1 MSRVL
6 VLGCPLILSRLIE
19 TRLQLNVQTFP
30 RRPPRVSWV
39 RGTPVFFVTFC
50 TYRRRSIL
58 ATKNVHDSF
67 VAFGLRA
74 AQSHNIAVGRHVI
87 MPDHIHLFV
96 CGDLHF
102 HLGKWIKAL
111 KQPLGKSISSG
122 MRHDRICQEGFSIIF
137 YAVTKAWCRN
147 GNMCAIIPSAP
158 DSLQFG
164 RSGRFRGK
172 LC

>member
-30 RRPPRVSWV
+30 KRPPRVPWV

-50 TYRRRSIL
+50 TYRRRSML

-67 VAFGLRA
+67 IAFVLRA
-74 AQSHNIAVGRHVI
+74 AQSHNLAVGRYVI

-96 CGDLHF
+96 CGDLQF
-102 HLGKWIKAL
+102 HLGKWIKSL
-111 KQPLGKSISSG
+111 KQALGKSISKDVKQ
-122 MRHDRICQEGFSIIF
+122 DRIWQEGFFDHVLRSDESMSQKWDYIKENP
-137 YAVTKAWCRN
+137 ARAGLVA
-147 GNMCAIIPSAP
+147 
-158 DSLQFG
+158 DSVDWSYQG
-164 RSGRFRGK
+164 EIV
-172 LC
+172 

>member
-1 MSRVL
+1 M
-6 VLGCPLILSRLIE
+6 
-19 TRLQLNVQTFP
+19 NVQTFP

-39 RGTPVFFVTFC
+39 RGTPVFLL
-50 TYRRRSIL
+50 RSAPTDGVPSSL
-58 ATKNVHDSF
+58 PRHDSF
-67 VAFGLRA
+67 VAFGLRP
-74 AQSHNIAVGRHVI
+74 AQSHNIAVGRYVI
-87 MPDHIHLFV
+87 MLDHVHLFV